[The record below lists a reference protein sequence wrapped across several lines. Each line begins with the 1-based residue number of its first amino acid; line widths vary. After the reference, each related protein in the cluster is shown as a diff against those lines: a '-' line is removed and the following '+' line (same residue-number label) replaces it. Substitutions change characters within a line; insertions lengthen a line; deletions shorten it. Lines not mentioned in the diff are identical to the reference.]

1 MKGLV
6 IENKAERVSNYHHET
21 LKAFVELT
29 AAAGLYEPSEIKRQ
43 HINRRVS
50 MNRSMKYSEIFPY
63 IGKGSLL
70 EPRFL
75 DRYLRE
81 NI

>member
-1 MKGLV
+1 
-6 IENKAERVSNYHHET
+6 
-21 LKAFVELT
+21 
-29 AAAGLYEPSEIKRQ
+29 
-43 HINRRVS
+43 
-50 MNRSMKYSEIFPY
+50 MNRAMKYSEIFPY